1 MDMTIPEGVGTSC
14 PGRLGDNTKVTS
26 KAEDVTVHSC
36 IMQVTIKQE
45 ESSDDDQRLHFCI
58 KLFRK
63 TQRLGH
69 HPFAEGRHQS
79 QRDARSTPK
88 LIGKDRPPQD
98 AYRNLMNPSLSKK
111 IDPLLKRLPNYPR

>member
-26 KAEDVTVHSC
+26 KTEDVTVHSC

-79 QRDARSTPK
+79 QRKNHTE
-88 LIGKDRPPQD
+88 IE
-98 AYRNLMNPSLSKK
+98 KK
-111 IDPLLKRLPNYPR
+111 RIVHRKMPTETS